1 MQRKVLNA
9 IEIVEGMGGFHDS
22 VHSLFIFLF
31 GAYALAGFKLEIL
44 QRAYKKRKND
54 KLTLNQEH
62 FSNRKNMKVGEF
74 CSQKQLEEY
83 LSAEPVM
90 KSLRLKLR

>member
-1 MQRKVLNA
+1 
-9 IEIVEGMGGFHDS
+9 MGGFHDT
-22 VHSLFIFLF
+22 VFELFIFIF
-31 GAYALAGFKLEIL
+31 GAYSLAGFKLEIL

-62 FSNRKNMKVGEF
+62 FSNRKNLKVGDF

-83 LSAEPVM
+83 LMAEPVM
-90 KSLRLKLR
+90 KSLKTKIR